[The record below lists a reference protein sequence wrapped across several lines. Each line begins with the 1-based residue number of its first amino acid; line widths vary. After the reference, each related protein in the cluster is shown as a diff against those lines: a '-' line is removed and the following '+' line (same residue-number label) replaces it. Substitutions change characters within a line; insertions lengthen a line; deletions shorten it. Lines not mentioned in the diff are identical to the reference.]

1 MWKALVTTRGRFS
14 KKENGGRIFFSG
26 GPDYVFVA
34 SLLREMIHEFLVLSP
49 RGDTLILKNYS
60 GTATRSSADIFL
72 RHIKTLRSE
81 GKRHAPPV
89 FVLDGITYCHLQM
102 SSMYFLFTTLR
113 NVQAATLVELLQR
126 LARVFKDYCGVITEE
141 SVRRNFLLL
150 YELLDEVFDRGIP
163 QVDFPLLAWSS
174 IF

>member
-1 MWKALVTTRGRFS
+1 
-14 KKENGGRIFFSG
+14 
-26 GPDYVFVA
+26 
-34 SLLREMIHEFLVLSP
+34 MIHEFLVLSP